1 MVWMSGPANPRCA
14 PAPISQ
20 KLPPHRAAMALR
32 PASSLPRCQG
42 APLVLH
48 GHPLARERA
57 SSASPPP
64 PRCCAV
70 PRLAEGRN
78 AAGRLLGLQAA
89 PPPRQRRLS
98 ASEPRHR
105 RWSARRAR
113 LVSLGGRRAISHQG
127 IMRRRAQGGKVG
139 GAWLSRAAER
149 CQRHRECGGGAWA
162 RKRQGLAARTGG
174 RRGALSQV
182 AARRVLEGGWGGGD
196 RPRGGHLA
204 RGGYWGGRL
213 GGGGPLAD
221 GAPRAAPSEGG
232 ENGRVGGASA
242 FALVCESHFSHT
254 RVRLEP

>member
-1 MVWMSGPANPRCA
+1 
-14 PAPISQ
+14 
-20 KLPPHRAAMALR
+20 MALR

-98 ASEPRHR
+98 APATRHR

-127 IMRRRAQGGKVG
+127 IMRRRAQGGKVD
-139 GAWLSRAAER
+139 GAWPSRAAGR
-149 CQRHRECGGGAWA
+149 CQRRGECGGGPMA
-162 RKRQGLAARTGG
+162 RRRRPGCSYGRASRGSLAG
-174 RRGALSQV
+174 RGAAGVGGCLGRGRSASRRTSGAGRLLGRSAGRWVGLSLMSRPAQPPAR
-182 AARRVLEGGWGGGD
+182 AAKTGALEGPVLS
-196 RPRGGHLA
+196 R
-204 RGGYWGGRL
+204 
-213 GGGGPLAD
+213 
-221 GAPRAAPSEGG
+221 
-232 ENGRVGGASA
+232 
-242 FALVCESHFSHT
+242 
-254 RVRLEP
+254 

>member
-14 PAPISQ
+14 PAVISQ
-20 KLPPHRAAMALR
+20 KPPPRHAAMALR

-78 AAGRLLGLQAA
+78 AADRLLGLQAA
-89 PPPRQRRLS
+89 PPPRQRRVS
-98 ASEPRHR
+98 ASATRHR

-127 IMRRRAQGGKVG
+127 IMRRRAQGGEVG
-139 GAWLSRAAER
+139 GAWPSRAAGR
-149 CQRHRECGGGAWA
+149 CQRRGECGGGVGA
-162 RKRQGLAARTGG
+162 RRRRPGRSFGRASRGSLAG
-174 RRGALSQV
+174 RGA
-182 AARRVLEGGWGGGD
+182 AAVGGCLGRGRSASRRASG
-196 RPRGGHLA
+196 A
-204 RGGYWGGRL
+204 GRL
-213 GGGGPLAD
+213 L
-221 GAPRAAPSEGG
+221 
-232 ENGRVGGASA
+232 GRSAGRWWAS
-242 FALVCESHFSHT
+242 
-254 RVRLEP
+254 RW